1 MLSQSRERSG
11 NSVFVLN
18 ADGLVVGWTINL
30 RAFMEK
36 LSLTYLVLPSVEV
49 FQSRDSKQRKF
60 KLEFKLEFDT
70 YAIKGQDACFQRPLS
85 IPRILKSC
93 FSL

>member
-30 RAFMEK
+30 RAFTEK

-49 FQSRDSKQRKF
+49 FQSRDSKQSK
-60 KLEFKLEFDT
+60 FKLEFDT
-70 YAIKGQDACFQRPLS
+70 CAIKSQDACFERPLS

-93 FSL
+93 FSLQS